1 MKGAITMAET
11 TTISIDVI
19 NMTIPIGNHKMI
31 PIINQPNPCYGYE
44 IDEDKLFMLIQLS
57 NYKITESGTNIV
69 IDGNNFYDYF
79 PKGGGGSG
87 GVTPEQVNE
96 MIEEHIDSSIDDTS
110 TNAIQNAVITN
121 FVNSS
126 IESSTA
132 DFKGTFQT
140 KAEMD
145 AVTANKNDYAF
156 LIVDNYNLLTEE
168 PASFDPTN
176 YYKLV
181 DGEYVPGEAG
191 DVWAADTWYE
201 DDGTVNH
208 YERYKWVEPAVDDSN
223 WLYEYDL
230 NNSSYTAE
238 QWAAIN
244 SGIKSGD
251 VEKIHN
257 AMMGLSSGTTENDIV
272 LFGVTGKTVKD
283 SGVSIETTMTDSD
296 YKVPTSKSIK
306 SNTSK
311 TAVLTDYVIK
321 SESAAIQPTD
331 TINDAFGK
339 VEKGVSE
346 KITSSDYAT
355 QEVGGTVRTW
365 TTVESGKTTLH
376 ISTEDPLP
384 PQPIIVSRQVR
395 FDNLTY
401 PILPVEEDIELSK
414 VYSKINRCNVTDDGE
429 ITAFYGDSNY
439 TEDGSNGQVMVYIP
453 KFWYKMTPVQLNES
467 KLVEANWEICDIPQE
482 GYTLHPAFYDANG
495 DEIDYFLFG
504 AFEAVGQNTS
514 GTYGSYNTTNDRLS
528 SVGGNIY
535 APVSDLTRATA
546 RTMAA
551 NRGTGWYLESV
562 KQIMAIQMLFV
573 VEYGVN
579 SQDAVGLGICNSAN
593 VANVGQTTGN
603 ITYGTHDNKTT
614 PVNWRGIE
622 NLWGN
627 IYGFIDGINFNGRVP
642 YICDNFTF
650 VDDTSTGYTQISF
663 NIGLNTSS
671 ELWIDYFGYDENND
685 WIFIPQSCS
694 YPQASMM
701 GDSIFAK
708 SSGWNIIS
716 LGGRWTND
724 NKDGIFFY
732 AAADPSSY
740 KSANAGARLMY
751 IPTAN

>member
-1 MKGAITMAET
+1 MADT

-44 IDEDKLFMLIQLS
+44 IDEDKLLMLIQLS

-272 LFGVTGKTVKD
+272 LFGATGKTVKD

-376 ISTEDPLP
+376 IATENPFH
-384 PQPIIVSRQVR
+384 IVTRQTDFV
-395 FDNLTY
+395 NNTHSIV
-401 PILPVEEDIELSK
+401 PTAAELAASK
-414 VYSKINRCNVTDDGE
+414 VYSRINRCNVSDDGT
-429 ITAFYGDSNY
+429 INAFYGDAGY
-439 TEDGSNGQVMVYIP
+439 VEDGSNGQVMVYIP
-453 KFWYKMTPVQLNES
+453 KFYYKMTPITLDGVNIREGQWS
-467 KLVEANWEICDIPQE
+467 ISDAPMA
-482 GYTLHPAFYDANG
+482 GYTLHPAFYDASGN
-495 DEIDYFLFG
+495 EIDYFLYG
-504 AFEAVGQNTS
+504 AFDGVGQRDS
-514 GTYGSYNTTNDRLS
+514 TYGTSYNESTDKLS
-528 SVGGNIY
+528 SVAGSSML
-535 APVSDLTRATA
+535 PVNNLTRATA
-546 RTMAA
+546 RTMAT
-551 NRGTGWYLESV
+551 NRGTGWYSAGI
-562 KQIMAIQMLFV
+562 KQTMAVQMLMS
-573 VEYGVN
+573 VEYGFN
-579 SQDAVGLGICNSAN
+579 SQIVIGQGIVLASA
-593 VANVGQTTGN
+593 ATYAGQTTGN
-603 ITYGTHDNKTT
+603 VTSGTQDNKTT

-622 NLWGN
+622 NFWGN
-627 IYGFIDGINFNGRVP
+627 IYDWIDGLNTSDRVP
-642 YICDNFTF
+642 YFCNSYAFF
-650 VDDTSTGYTQISF
+650 DDISTGYTQIGFS
-663 NIGLNTSS
+663 LPSS
-671 ELWIDYFGYDENND
+671 NNFISALGYDSNND
-685 WIFIPQSCS
+685 WIMLPSE
-694 YPQASMM
+694 ASDASATSAI
-701 GDSIFAK
+701 GDYCYS
-708 SSGWNIIS
+708 SSGWRVARLS
-716 LGGRWTND
+716 GYWADDSGA
-724 NKDGIFFY
+724 GAFFWY
-732 AAADPSSY
+732 CNNRSSY
-740 KSANAGARLMY
+740 MNSGVGARVMY